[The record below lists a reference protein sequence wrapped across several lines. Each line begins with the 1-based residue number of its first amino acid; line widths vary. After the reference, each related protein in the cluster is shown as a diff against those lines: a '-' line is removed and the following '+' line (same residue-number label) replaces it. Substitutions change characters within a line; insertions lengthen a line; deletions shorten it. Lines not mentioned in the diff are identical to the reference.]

1 MAKNCWEAKNCGRQ
15 TGGAKTAELG
25 VCPAAS
31 DAASNGINNGKNAGR
46 FCWAVTGTLCGGQ
59 VQGTFAQKRLSCL
72 SCEFF
77 QAVKQEEGKNFMMT
91 P

>member
-15 TGGAKTAELG
+15 PGGAKAGELG
-25 VCPAAS
+25 ICPAAA
-31 DAASNGINNGKNAGR
+31 DAKHNGCNHGKNGGR

-59 VQGTFAQKRLSCL
+59 VQGSFAQKRLSCL

-77 QAVKQEEGKNFMMT
+77 LAVKQEEGGSFKMT